1 MDEQGTAKTVQRDPE
16 ETWPKKRTLI
26 INARSGVDF
35 IRSYQLLKQ
44 LPEDFSKY
52 EKPLGRHHHIAY
64 GRRGEPTVCAW
75 RTKNQ
80 VTLYFDYHELDNPA
94 EGDTRG

>member
-1 MDEQGTAKTVQRDPE
+1 MDEQSTAKTVQRDPA

-35 IRSYQLLKQ
+35 IRSYKLLRQ
-44 LPEDFSKY
+44 LPEDFKKH
-52 EKPLGRHHHIAY
+52 EKPLGRHHGIAY
-64 GRRGEPTVCAW
+64 GQRGEPTIYAW

-80 VTLYFDYHELDNPA
+80 VALYFDYHEIDNPTK
-94 EGDTRG
+94 E